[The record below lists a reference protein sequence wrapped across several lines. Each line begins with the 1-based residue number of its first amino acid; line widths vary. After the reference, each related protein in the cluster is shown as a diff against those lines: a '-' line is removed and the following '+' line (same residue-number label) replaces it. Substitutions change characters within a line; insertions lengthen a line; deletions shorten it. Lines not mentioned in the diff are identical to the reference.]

1 MKSWRVCS
9 GIRFFLINSTRNPN
23 YTSRSLILLLRF
35 ALATIHS
42 SFRKY
47 VCDMTR
53 GFIELLTFML
63 VILHNKSSRF
73 FVSMSTKS
81 SFFWSF
87 DILTKMFPE
96 FYFRQRSE
104 KSSQSCDSFVWHE
117 LYIIQKTVMK
127 DVTPTIF
134 NITQKHFFKKR
145 SFDCKNCPL
154 LRQALCAFSH
164 KSICR

>member
-9 GIRFFLINSTRNPN
+9 GIRFFFINSTRNPN

-96 FYFRQRSE
+96 FYFRQGSKKIFPIMRQFCLTWTLYNS
-104 KSSQSCDSFVWHE
+104 KNRHE
-117 LYIIQKTVMK
+117 RRHSHYI
-127 DVTPTIF
+127 
-134 NITQKHFFKKR
+134 
-145 SFDCKNCPL
+145 
-154 LRQALCAFSH
+154 
-164 KSICR
+164 

>member
-23 YTSRSLILLLRF
+23 YKSRSLILLLRF

-96 FYFRQRSE
+96 FCFRQRSE
-104 KSSQSCDSFVWHE
+104 KIFPIIRQFCLTWTLYHSKNRHE
-117 LYIIQKTVMK
+117 RR
-127 DVTPTIF
+127 
-134 NITQKHFFKKR
+134 H
-145 SFDCKNCPL
+145 
-154 LRQALCAFSH
+154 SH
-164 KSICR
+164 CI